1 MRPVSRLHYAS
12 PRVQETKAQNMKH
25 APPSPTALRVA
36 GLSQTSP
43 TAFLLRPG
51 PQELSDLAADMGLS
65 ALRKLS
71 FSGEVTADG
80 AADWRLTAKLG
91 ATVVQ
96 PCAVTLE
103 PVTTRIDV
111 PVHRL
116 FQKDYADVDAPEAEM
131 PEDDT
136 VERLHKWIDPADV
149 MREALMLAL
158 PLYPR
163 ATDAALGEFV
173 VSEPGVAPMRDEDAR
188 PFAGLADL
196 KAKLETKDSDDKDP
210 EA

>member
-1 MRPVSRLHYAS
+1 
-12 PRVQETKAQNMKH
+12 MKQR
-25 APPSPTALRVA
+25 PPSPTALRVA
-36 GLSQTSP
+36 DLSQSSP
-43 TAFLLRPG
+43 TGFLLRPEAE
-51 PQELSDLAADMGLS
+51 QLRRMADELNLN

-71 FSGEVTADG
+71 FSGAIEAEG

-111 PVHRL
+111 PVSRL
-116 FQKDYADVDAPEAEM
+116 YQRDYVDVDAPEAEM

-136 VERLHKWIDPADV
+136 VEPLPQWIDPNEV
-149 MREALMLAL
+149 MQEALLLAL

-163 ATDAALGEFV
+163 AEGAELGEMV
-173 VSEPGVAPMRDEDAR
+173 VTEPGQTPMRDEDAR
-188 PFAGLADL
+188 PFAGLAAL
-196 KAKLETKDSDDKDP
+196 KDQLSGQNPDDD
-210 EA
+210 E